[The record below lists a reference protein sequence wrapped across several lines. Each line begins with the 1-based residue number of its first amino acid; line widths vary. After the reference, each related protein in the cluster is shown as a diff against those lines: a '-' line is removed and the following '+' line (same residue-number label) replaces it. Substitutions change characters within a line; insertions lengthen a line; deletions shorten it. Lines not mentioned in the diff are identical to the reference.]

1 MEWSR
6 AMSDHP
12 ADRLPLTVVVLT
24 LNEERHL
31 ADCLQSAIELTDQ
44 VIVLDS
50 GSTDRTLE
58 IAETFN
64 VCIHRRRFDGY
75 ANQRNAAIDMVQTE
89 WTLFLDA
96 DEYLPAPLIE
106 EIRQVISNP
115 PDNIAGY
122 RIPRENRFASR
133 PLRGGGWWPDAQLR
147 LFRTANGHYDP
158 AIQVHEHL
166 QLSGSQS
173 QLESPMIHINF
184 DSFSEFRAIQRRY
197 AVMEADQHLRQG
209 DVGRRRTI
217 VGRPFKEFW
226 RRFVSLNGYRDGSL
240 GFLLASSMG
249 WYEFQKWRNVRSRR
263 DEFQP
268 AARKTEGRFARLD
281 SSDEAIDVSVVI
293 VSYNTS
299 DLLNNCL
306 SSIEAWLEANSHTGE
321 IIVVDNA
328 STDGTASM
336 IRRRFPDITLIQNRH
351 NAGFAAANNQGMRAA
366 HGRHICL
373 LNPDTTVL
381 GDAFGQLADYLDD
394 NPGVGIVGP
403 RLMYP
408 DGTVQPSRRRF
419 PTRLTGYL
427 ESTIIQ
433 DYWPDNRVV
442 RRYYLAD
449 QPDNRTQTVDW
460 LVGACLMVRRSAI
473 ESAGLLDER
482 YFMYSEEVEWCY
494 RMKQYGWSIVY
505 LPSATVVH
513 HEGASSSQNVPQRQI
528 HFDSSK
534 VLLYRQLYGKVSA
547 WSLHVFLL
555 MTYLVRIIIEMTK
568 GLIGHK
574 RSLRWQRVGMY
585 TRVFTAR
592 FRGSGGHS

>member
-1 MEWSR
+1 MTDAS
-6 AMSDHP
+6 STT
-12 ADRLPLTVVVLT
+12 LPLTVVVLT
-24 LNEERHL
+24 LDEERHL
-31 ADCLQSAIELTDQ
+31 ADCLASARQLTDQ
-44 VIVLDS
+44 IIVLDS
-50 GSTDRTLE
+50 GSRDRSVE
-58 IAETFN
+58 IAHEFGASVHHRHFN
-64 VCIHRRRFDGY
+64 GY
-75 ANQRNAAIDMVQTE
+75 ANQRNAAIDLVETE
-89 WTLFLDA
+89 WILFLDA
-96 DEYLPAPLIE
+96 DEYLPTPLLN
-106 EIRQVISNP
+106 EIRELLQNP
-115 PDNIAGY
+115 PDDIDGY
-122 RIPRENRFASR
+122 RIPRENRFGNR
-133 PLRGGGWWPDAQLR
+133 VLTGGGWWPDSQLR
-147 LFRTANGHYDP
+147 LFRTSSGRYD
-158 AIQVHEHL
+158 ASIQVHEQL

-184 DSFSEFRAIQRRY
+184 DSFSEFRAIQLRY
-197 AVMEADQHLRQG
+197 ALMEADQHLVHG

-217 VGRPFKEFW
+217 IGRPFKEFW
-226 RRFVSLNGYRDGSL
+226 RRFVTLNGYRDGGL
-240 GFLLASSMG
+240 GLLLASSMG
-249 WYEFQKWRNVRSRR
+249 WYEYQKWRAVRSRR
-263 DEFQP
+263 DHFQP
-268 AARKTEGRFARLD
+268 AARKTEGRFARLGHP
-281 SSDEAIDVSVVI
+281 EETIDVSVVI

-321 IIVVDNA
+321 VIVVDNA
-328 STDGTASM
+328 STDGTSGM
-336 IRRRFPDITLIQNRH
+336 IQRRFPDVTLIENRH
-351 NAGFAAANNQGMRAA
+351 NAGFAAANNQGIRAA
-366 HGRHICL
+366 SGRHICL

-394 NPGVGIVGP
+394 NPGVGLVGP

-408 DGTVQPSRRRF
+408 DGSVQSSRRRF

-433 DYWPDNRVV
+433 DYWPDNQVV

-449 QPDNRTQTVDW
+449 RPDDQTQTVDW
-460 LVGACLMVRRSAI
+460 LVGACLMVRREAI

-494 RMKQYGWSIVY
+494 RLKQYGWSIVY
-505 LPSATVVH
+505 LPTAAVVH
-513 HEGASSSQNVPQRQI
+513 HEGASSIQNVPQRQI

-534 VLLYRQLYGKVSA
+534 VLLYRQIFGKVSA

-585 TRVFTAR
+585 SRVFTAR